1 MPGRYQHQ
9 IDAANRSSFPKW
21 QWMLDARARQTDPHQ
36 ACCAFRNDH
45 FLVRRDVV
53 TVRVGN
59 ERETFS
65 VPWVQPEILLRQVD
79 TALIANF
86 DHAENYFAICVSSIA
101 RVIRMST
108 VGCALTPASGTRFIT
123 EMRFAAALLVLTF
136 LAVSAPGKT
145 AREEPK
151 VVEKVTP
158 LPVALD
164 PNFEFRKTK
173 LFFMSEKGLKPS
185 ERAHDSTNKLGGK
198 SNSPSQKT
206 ATLQDAP
213 IVFER
218 QYRLFGAVTGLDQR
232 QRFGDYF
239 DFFWRAKRP
248 SDVTVRLEYRQE
260 KLHEHVQA
268 QEITYRSVRGTH
280 KTEFKVIGDD
290 YFDDGRVIAWRC
302 LLVAN
307 GRIVAENRSFLWE

>member
-1 MPGRYQHQ
+1 
-9 IDAANRSSFPKW
+9 
-21 QWMLDARARQTDPHQ
+21 
-36 ACCAFRNDH
+36 
-45 FLVRRDVV
+45 
-53 TVRVGN
+53 
-59 ERETFS
+59 
-65 VPWVQPEILLRQVD
+65 
-79 TALIANF
+79 
-86 DHAENYFAICVSSIA
+86 
-101 RVIRMST
+101 
-108 VGCALTPASGTRFIT
+108 
-123 EMRFAAALLVLTF
+123 MRFATTVFLLTF
-136 LAVSAPGKT
+136 LALSAFGNS

-164 PNFEFRKTK
+164 KDFEFRKTK
-173 LFFMSEKGLKPS
+173 LFFLSETGPKPG
-185 ERAHDSTNKLGGK
+185 ERARQTTSKLGAK

-213 IVFER
+213 IAFER
-218 QYRLFGAVTGLDQR
+218 QYRLYGAVTALDRR

-239 DFFWRAKRP
+239 DFFWRVKRP

-268 QEITYRSVRGTH
+268 QEITYRNVRGTH

-290 YFDDGRVIAWRC
+290 YLDDGRVIAWRC
-302 LLVAN
+302 LLIQN

>member
-1 MPGRYQHQ
+1 V
-9 IDAANRSSFPKW
+9 
-21 QWMLDARARQTDPHQ
+21 
-36 ACCAFRNDH
+36 CCALRNDH
-45 FLVRRDVV
+45 LLVRRDVV
-53 TVRVGN
+53 AVRVGN
-59 ERETFS
+59 ECETFC
-65 VPWVQPEILLRQVD
+65 VPWVQPEILLRQVN
-79 TALIANF
+79 TALVANF

-101 RVIRMST
+101 RLMPMST
-108 VGCALTPASGTRFIT
+108 VGCALTLASKTRFIM
-123 EMRFAAALLVLTF
+123 EMRFAGALLILT
-136 LAVSAPGKT
+136 LLVVSAPGKGT
-145 AREEPK
+145 REEPQ
-151 VVEKVTP
+151 VVEKVTA

-164 PNFEFRKTK
+164 PNFEFRKTR

-185 ERAHDSTNKLGGK
+185 ERAHDSSNKVGGK
-198 SNSPSQKT
+198 SNSPNQKT
-206 ATLQDAP
+206 SVLQDAP

-218 QYRLFGAVTGLDQR
+218 QYRLYGAVTGLDQR
-232 QRFGDYF
+232 QRFGNYF

-268 QEITYRSVRGTH
+268 QEITYRNVRGTH

>member
-1 MPGRYQHQ
+1 MRNVLPPRGPAKNFV
-9 IDAANRSSFPKW
+9 AASKHRAGSELQSPRRLLPNLREFHRTPVPRSP
-21 QWMLDARARQTDPHQ
+21 
-36 ACCAFRNDH
+36 
-45 FLVRRDVV
+45 
-53 TVRVGN
+53 
-59 ERETFS
+59 
-65 VPWVQPEILLRQVD
+65 
-79 TALIANF
+79 
-86 DHAENYFAICVSSIA
+86 
-101 RVIRMST
+101 
-108 VGCALTPASGTRFIT
+108 VGCTLTLTSTSRFIR
-123 EMRFAAALLVLTF
+123 EMRFAAALLILTF
-136 LAVSAPGKT
+136 LAVSAPGKG

-151 VVEKVTP
+151 VVEKVAP

-173 LFFMSEKGLKPS
+173 LFFLSEKGLKPS

-198 SNSPSQKT
+198 SNSPNQKT

-232 QRFGDYF
+232 QRYGNYF
-239 DFFWRAKRP
+239 DFFWRARRA

-260 KLHEHVQA
+260 KLHEHVQG
-268 QEITYRSVRGTH
+268 QEITYRNVRGTH

-290 YFDDGRVIAWRC
+290 YLDDGRVTAWRC
-302 LLVAN
+302 LLIAN